1 MKESNAKQ
9 TKKIDML
16 NGTLFDKI
24 ILFAIPIAISSILQQ
39 LFNSAD
45 SAVIGKF
52 VGAHALAAVGVNGPL
67 VSLFVN
73 LLAGSSVGA
82 NVVVA
87 AYLGSKQYD
96 RIKTAIGTCVAYS
109 LVGGLIIAVI
119 GQFISEPVLHMIG
132 TPDEIL
138 SLSALLISL

>member
-73 LLAGSSVGA
+73 LGRKFCRCQCSSCCI
-82 NVVVA
+82 
-87 AYLGSKQYD
+87 SWFK
-96 RIKTAIGTCVAYS
+96 AI
-109 LVGGLIIAVI
+109 
-119 GQFISEPVLHMIG
+119 
-132 TPDEIL
+132 
-138 SLSALLISL
+138 